1 MQVVAPKLDHGM
13 VGKFEV
19 SEGRGWI
26 FKGAGGKS
34 WVGRAWEGWK
44 CWVGAKTRICERKNN
59 HLIFTTFLNQN
70 QEMDKI
76 HCNIDNGE
84 IHWII
89 IAINLV
95 FAKPPGF
102 TGTDCQEHL
111 PKLFAF
117 GSKSLN
123 VFMAAICWS
132 EPCIDGPPEQL
143 FFFMLFL
150 VQNSELHS
158 VGKYSHQKSTWGN
171 SWNITSTSSPSSY
184 WFILCKNGTRRAS
197 FLDFGF
203 VEYVISKLHGA
214 QRDVP
219 L

>member
-44 CWVGAKTRICERKNN
+44 CWVGAKTRICEGKDG
-59 HLIFTTFLNQN
+59 HLIFTISLNQN
-70 QEMDKI
+70 QEMDTI
-76 HCNIDNGE
+76 HCNIDNDE

-89 IAINLV
+89 VAINLV

-102 TGTDCQEHL
+102 TGTDCQEDL
-111 PKLFAF
+111 PKLFVLA
-117 GSKSLN
+117 SKSLN
-123 VFMAAICWS
+123 VFMATIWS
-132 EPCIDGPPEQL
+132 EPSIDGPPEQL

-171 SWNITSTSSPSSY
+171 SWNTTSTSSPSPSY
-184 WFILCKNGTRRAS
+184 L
-197 FLDFGF
+197 
-203 VEYVISKLHGA
+203 
-214 QRDVP
+214 
-219 L
+219 